1 MLTEK
6 AIAICLLEVLNEY
19 SDEKHIL
26 SMGEITSKIEQ
37 LYGLKP
43 DRRTIYSA
51 LETLV
56 ELGYD
61 ISFYK
66 ENGKGYY
73 IRDRH
78 LEVSEAHLLSDAI
91 CAFPFISER
100 QTAQLLKKIHSLVS
114 VHDRRNIKN
123 LTVIRANQKTINK
136 QVFYNIEMLDEAI
149 EKRVKVKF
157 DYFDYGIDK
166 KLHKR
171 REKKYTVNPYGMIYD
186 NEHYYLICVMAKQ
199 DRVSMYRIDRIQ
211 NIDITDYE
219 LDEQADKLNHQET
232 VRNAV
237 YAHTGATDYVEMII
251 EPKVLND
258 VIEKFGMDIVLSD
271 TDDSK
276 IRVRVKANLMGIKYW
291 ALQYLASV
299 EVISPS
305 ALRQEIIELI
315 QTNNYLTSSKEKEN
329 KNADT

>member
-78 LEVSEAHLLSDAI
+78 LEASEAHLLSDAI

-100 QTAQLLKKIHSLVS
+100 QTAQLLKKIQSLVS
-114 VHDRRNIKN
+114 VHERRSIKN

-149 EKRVKVKF
+149 EKKMKVTF
-157 DYFDYGIDK
+157 DYYDYGVDK
-166 KLHKR
+166 QLHKR
-171 REKKYTVNPYGMIYD
+171 REKKYKVNPYGLVYS
-186 NEHYYLICVMAKQ
+186 NEHYYLVCIMSRQ
-199 DRVSMYRIDRIQ
+199 ENVSMYRLDRMQ
-211 NIDITDYE
+211 NIEITDIP
-219 LDEQADKLNHQET
+219 LDARDDGFEPHT
-232 VRNAV
+232 VAKDAV
-237 YAHTGATDYVEMII
+237 YAHTGKTERIEMLVDKKII
-251 EPKVLND
+251 ND
-258 VIEKFGMDIVLSD
+258 VIDKFGSDVLISED
-271 TDDSK
+271 EDRL
-276 IRVRVKANLMGIKYW
+276 RVTINASVKGMRYW
-291 ALQYLASV
+291 ALQYLEAV
-299 EVISPS
+299 
-305 ALRQEIIELI
+305 EIIEPISLRNEILELLKNNRYVI
-315 QTNNYLTSSKEKEN
+315 Q
-329 KNADT
+329 

>member
-78 LEVSEAHLLSDAI
+78 LEVSEVHLLSDAV

-100 QTAQLLKKIHSLVS
+100 QTSQLLKKIQSLVS

-123 LTVIRANQKTINK
+123 LTVIRADQKTINK

-149 EKRVKVKF
+149 EKKMKVTF
-157 DYFDYGIDK
+157 DYYDYGVDK
-166 KLHKR
+166 QLHKR
-171 REKKYTVNPYGMIYD
+171 REKKYKVNPYGLVYS
-186 NEHYYLICVMAKQ
+186 NEHYYLVCIMSRQ
-199 DRVSMYRIDRIQ
+199 ENVSMYRLDRMQ
-211 NIDITDYE
+211 NIEITDIP
-219 LDEQADKLNHQET
+219 LDPRDVGFDPHTIAKD
-232 VRNAV
+232 AV
-237 YAHTGATDYVEMII
+237 YAHTGKAERIEMLVDKKIINDVIDKFGSDVLISEQEDRLRVSICASVKGMRYWAMQYLESVEII
-251 EPKVLND
+251 EPESLRN
-258 VIEKFGMDIVLSD
+258 EIVELL
-271 TDDSK
+271 K
-276 IRVRVKANLMGIKYW
+276 NNRYLVR
-291 ALQYLASV
+291 
-299 EVISPS
+299 
-305 ALRQEIIELI
+305 
-315 QTNNYLTSSKEKEN
+315 
-329 KNADT
+329 

>member
-78 LEVSEAHLLSDAI
+78 LEVSEAHLLSDAV

-100 QTAQLLKKIHSLVS
+100 QTSQLLKKIQSLVS

-123 LTVIRANQKTINK
+123 LTVIRADQKTINK

-149 EKRVKVKF
+149 EKKMKVTF
-157 DYFDYGIDK
+157 DYYDYGVDK
-166 KLHKR
+166 QLHKR
-171 REKKYTVNPYGMIYD
+171 REKKYKVNPYGLVYS
-186 NEHYYLICVMAKQ
+186 NEHYYLVCIMSRQ
-199 DRVSMYRIDRIQ
+199 ENVSMYRLDRMQ
-211 NIDITDYE
+211 NIEITDIP
-219 LDEQADKLNHQET
+219 LDARDDGFEPHT
-232 VRNAV
+232 VANDAV
-237 YAHTGATDYVEMII
+237 YAHTGKTERIEMLVDKKII
-251 EPKVLND
+251 ND
-258 VIEKFGMDIVLSD
+258 VIDKFGSD
-271 TDDSK
+271 VQISEDEDRL
-276 IRVRVKANLMGIKYW
+276 RVTINASVKGMRYW
-291 ALQYLASV
+291 ALQYLEAV
-299 EVISPS
+299 
-305 ALRQEIIELI
+305 EIIEPISLRNEILELLKNNRYVI
-315 QTNNYLTSSKEKEN
+315 Q
-329 KNADT
+329 

>member
-78 LEVSEAHLLSDAI
+78 LEASEAHLLSDAI

-100 QTAQLLKKIHSLVS
+100 QTAQLLKKIQSLVS
-114 VHDRRNIKN
+114 VHERRSIKN

-149 EKRVKVKF
+149 EKKMKVTF
-157 DYFDYGIDK
+157 DYYDYGVDK
-166 KLHKR
+166 QLHKR
-171 REKKYTVNPYGMIYD
+171 REKKYKVNPYGLVYS
-186 NEHYYLICVMAKQ
+186 NEHYYLVCIMSRQ
-199 DRVSMYRIDRIQ
+199 ENVSMYRLDRMQ
-211 NIDITDYE
+211 NIEITDIP
-219 LDEQADKLNHQET
+219 LDARDDGFEPHT
-232 VRNAV
+232 VAKDAV
-237 YAHTGATDYVEMII
+237 YAHTGKTERIEMLVDKKII
-251 EPKVLND
+251 ND
-258 VIEKFGMDIVLSD
+258 VIDKFGSDVLISED
-271 TDDSK
+271 EDRL
-276 IRVRVKANLMGIKYW
+276 RVTINASVKGMRYW
-291 ALQYLASV
+291 ALQFLESV
-299 EVISPS
+299 
-305 ALRQEIIELI
+305 EIIEPISLRNEILELLKNNRYVI
-315 QTNNYLTSSKEKEN
+315 Q
-329 KNADT
+329 

>member
-78 LEVSEAHLLSDAI
+78 LEVSEVHLLSDAV

-100 QTAQLLKKIHSLVS
+100 QTSQLLKKIQSLVS

-123 LTVIRANQKTINK
+123 LTVIRADQKTINK

-149 EKRVKVKF
+149 EKKMKVTF
-157 DYFDYGIDK
+157 DYYDYGVDK
-166 KLHKR
+166 QLHKR
-171 REKKYTVNPYGMIYD
+171 REKKYKVNPYGLVYS
-186 NEHYYLICVMAKQ
+186 NEHYYLVCIMSRQENA
-199 DRVSMYRIDRIQ
+199 SMYRLDRMQ
-211 NIDITDYE
+211 NIEITDIP
-219 LDEQADKLNHQET
+219 LDARDDGFEPHT
-232 VRNAV
+232 VANDAV
-237 YAHTGATDYVEMII
+237 YAHTGKTERIEMLVDKKII
-251 EPKVLND
+251 ND
-258 VIEKFGMDIVLSD
+258 VIDKFGSDVLISED
-271 TDDSK
+271 EDRL
-276 IRVRVKANLMGIKYW
+276 RVTINASVKGMRYW
-291 ALQYLASV
+291 ALQFLESV
-299 EVISPS
+299 EIVEPISLRNEILELLKNNRYVI
-305 ALRQEIIELI
+305 Q
-315 QTNNYLTSSKEKEN
+315 
-329 KNADT
+329 

>member
-1 MLTEK
+1 MLTDK
-6 AIAICLLEVLNEY
+6 AIAICLLEVMREY
-19 SDEKHIL
+19 SDENHIL
-26 SMGEITSKIEQ
+26 SMGEITSKINQ
-37 LYGLKP
+37 LYGMKP

-51 LETLV
+51 FETLV

-73 IRDRH
+73 LRDRQ
-78 LEVSEAHLLSDAI
+78 LEAAEAHLLSDAV
-91 CAFPFISER
+91 CSFPFISEK
-100 QTAQLLKKIHSLVS
+100 QTSQLLKKIHSLVS
-114 VHDRRNIKN
+114 VYERRNIKN
-123 LTVIRANQKTINK
+123 LTVIRATQKTANK

-199 DRVSMYRIDRIQ
+199 ERVSLYRIDRIQ
-211 NIDITDYE
+211 NIEITEYE
-219 LDEQADKLNHQET
+219 LDEQANKLNHQET
-232 VRNAV
+232 VKNAV

-251 EPKVLND
+251 EPKALND
-258 VIEKFGMDIVLSD
+258 VIEKFGMDIILSEAED
-271 TDDSK
+271 GK
-276 IRVRVKANLMGIKYW
+276 IKARVKANLMGIKYW
-291 ALQYLASV
+291 ALQYLSSV

-315 QTNNYLTSSKEKEN
+315 KTNHYLTSSNEEEN
-329 KNADT
+329 

>member
-78 LEVSEAHLLSDAI
+78 LEASEAHLLSDAI

-100 QTAQLLKKIHSLVS
+100 QTAQLLKKIQSLVS
-114 VHDRRNIKN
+114 VHERRSIKN

-149 EKRVKVKF
+149 EKKMKVTF
-157 DYFDYGIDK
+157 DYYDYGVDK
-166 KLHKR
+166 QLHKR
-171 REKKYTVNPYGMIYD
+171 REKKYKVNPYGLVYS
-186 NEHYYLICVMAKQ
+186 NEHYYLVCIMSRQENA
-199 DRVSMYRIDRIQ
+199 SMYRLDRMQ
-211 NIDITDYE
+211 NIEITDIP
-219 LDEQADKLNHQET
+219 LDARDDGFEPHT
-232 VRNAV
+232 VANDAV
-237 YAHTGATDYVEMII
+237 YAHTGKTERIEMLVDKKII
-251 EPKVLND
+251 ND
-258 VIEKFGMDIVLSD
+258 VIDKFGSD
-271 TDDSK
+271 VQISEDEDRL
-276 IRVRVKANLMGIKYW
+276 RVTINASVKGMRYW
-291 ALQYLASV
+291 ALQFLESV
-299 EVISPS
+299 EIVEPISLRNEILELLKNNRYVI
-305 ALRQEIIELI
+305 Q
-315 QTNNYLTSSKEKEN
+315 
-329 KNADT
+329 

>member
-78 LEVSEAHLLSDAI
+78 LEASEAHLLSDAI

-100 QTAQLLKKIHSLVS
+100 QTAQLLKKIQSLVS
-114 VHDRRNIKN
+114 VHERRSIKN

-149 EKRVKVKF
+149 EKKMKVTF
-157 DYFDYGIDK
+157 DYYDYGVDK
-166 KLHKR
+166 QLHKR
-171 REKKYTVNPYGMIYD
+171 REKKYKVNPYGLVYS
-186 NEHYYLICVMAKQ
+186 NEHYYLVCIMSRQ
-199 DRVSMYRIDRIQ
+199 ENVSMYRLDRMQ
-211 NIDITDYE
+211 NIEITDIP
-219 LDEQADKLNHQET
+219 LDARDDGFEPHT
-232 VRNAV
+232 VANDAV
-237 YAHTGATDYVEMII
+237 YAHTGKTERIEMLVDKKII
-251 EPKVLND
+251 ND
-258 VIEKFGMDIVLSD
+258 VIDKFGSD
-271 TDDSK
+271 VQISEDEDRL
-276 IRVRVKANLMGIKYW
+276 RVTINASVKGMRYW
-291 ALQYLASV
+291 ALQFLESV
-299 EVISPS
+299 EIVEPISLRNEILELLKNNRYVI
-305 ALRQEIIELI
+305 Q
-315 QTNNYLTSSKEKEN
+315 
-329 KNADT
+329 

>member
-78 LEVSEAHLLSDAI
+78 LEVSEAHLLSDAV

-100 QTAQLLKKIHSLVS
+100 QTSQLLKKIQSLVS

-123 LTVIRANQKTINK
+123 LTVIRADQKTINK

-149 EKRVKVKF
+149 EKKMKVTF
-157 DYFDYGIDK
+157 DYYDYGVDK
-166 KLHKR
+166 QLHKR
-171 REKKYTVNPYGMIYD
+171 REKKYKVNPYGLVYS
-186 NEHYYLICVMAKQ
+186 NEHYYLVCIMSRQENA
-199 DRVSMYRIDRIQ
+199 SMYRLDRMQ
-211 NIDITDYE
+211 NIEITDIP
-219 LDEQADKLNHQET
+219 LDARDDGFEPHT
-232 VRNAV
+232 VANDAV
-237 YAHTGATDYVEMII
+237 YAHTGKTERIEMLVDKKIINDVIDKFGSDVLISEDEDRLRVTINASVKGMRYWAMQYLEAVEII
-251 EPKVLND
+251 EPVSLRNEILELLKNNRY
-258 VIEKFGMDIVLSD
+258 VI
-271 TDDSK
+271 
-276 IRVRVKANLMGIKYW
+276 W
-291 ALQYLASV
+291 
-299 EVISPS
+299 
-305 ALRQEIIELI
+305 
-315 QTNNYLTSSKEKEN
+315 
-329 KNADT
+329 

>member
-78 LEVSEAHLLSDAI
+78 LEVSEAHLLSDAV

-100 QTAQLLKKIHSLVS
+100 QTSQLLKKIQSLVS

-123 LTVIRANQKTINK
+123 LTVIRADQKTINK

-149 EKRVKVKF
+149 EKKMKVTF
-157 DYFDYGIDK
+157 DYYDYGVDK
-166 KLHKR
+166 QLHKR
-171 REKKYTVNPYGMIYD
+171 REKKYKVNPYGLVYS
-186 NEHYYLICVMAKQ
+186 NEHYYLVCIMSRQ
-199 DRVSMYRIDRIQ
+199 ENVSMYRLDRMQ
-211 NIDITDYE
+211 NIEITDIP
-219 LDEQADKLNHQET
+219 LDTRDDGFEPHT
-232 VRNAV
+232 VAKDAV
-237 YAHTGATDYVEMII
+237 YAHTGKTERIEMLVDKKII
-251 EPKVLND
+251 ND
-258 VIEKFGMDIVLSD
+258 VIDKFGSGVLISED
-271 TDDSK
+271 EDRL
-276 IRVRVKANLMGIKYW
+276 RVTINASVKGMRYW
-291 ALQYLASV
+291 ALQFLESV
-299 EVISPS
+299 EIVEPISLRNEILELLKNNRYVI
-305 ALRQEIIELI
+305 Q
-315 QTNNYLTSSKEKEN
+315 
-329 KNADT
+329 

>member
-78 LEVSEAHLLSDAI
+78 LEASEAHLLSDAI

-100 QTAQLLKKIHSLVS
+100 QTAQLLKKIQSLVS
-114 VHDRRNIKN
+114 VHERRSIKN

-149 EKRVKVKF
+149 EKKMKVTF
-157 DYFDYGIDK
+157 DYYDYGVDK
-166 KLHKR
+166 QLHKR
-171 REKKYTVNPYGMIYD
+171 REKKYKVNPYGLVYS
-186 NEHYYLICVMAKQ
+186 NEHYYLVCIMSRQENA
-199 DRVSMYRIDRIQ
+199 SMYRLDRMQ
-211 NIDITDYE
+211 NIEITDIP
-219 LDEQADKLNHQET
+219 LDARDDGFEPHT
-232 VRNAV
+232 VAKDAV
-237 YAHTGATDYVEMII
+237 YAHTGKTERIEMLVDKKII
-251 EPKVLND
+251 ND
-258 VIEKFGMDIVLSD
+258 VIDKFGSDVLISED
-271 TDDSK
+271 EDRL
-276 IRVRVKANLMGIKYW
+276 RVTINASVKGMRYW
-291 ALQYLASV
+291 ALQFLESV
-299 EVISPS
+299 EIVEPISLRNEILELLKNNRYVI
-305 ALRQEIIELI
+305 Q
-315 QTNNYLTSSKEKEN
+315 
-329 KNADT
+329 

>member
-26 SMGEITSKIEQ
+26 SMGEIISKIEQ

-78 LEVSEAHLLSDAI
+78 LEVSEAHLLSDAV

-100 QTAQLLKKIHSLVS
+100 QTSQLLKKIQSLVS

-123 LTVIRANQKTINK
+123 LTVIRADQKTINK

-149 EKRVKVKF
+149 EKKMKVTF
-157 DYFDYGIDK
+157 DYYDYGVDK
-166 KLHKR
+166 QLHKR
-171 REKKYTVNPYGMIYD
+171 REKKYKVNPYGLVYS
-186 NEHYYLICVMAKQ
+186 NEHYYLVCIMSRQENA
-199 DRVSMYRIDRIQ
+199 SMYRLDRMQ
-211 NIDITDYE
+211 NIEITDIP
-219 LDEQADKLNHQET
+219 LDARDDGFEPHT
-232 VRNAV
+232 VAKDAV
-237 YAHTGATDYVEMII
+237 YAHTGKTERIEMLVDKKIINDVIDKFGSDVLISEDEDRLRVTISASLKGMRYWAMQYLEAVEII
-251 EPKVLND
+251 EPISLRNEILELLKNNRY
-258 VIEKFGMDIVLSD
+258 VI
-271 TDDSK
+271 
-276 IRVRVKANLMGIKYW
+276 R
-291 ALQYLASV
+291 
-299 EVISPS
+299 
-305 ALRQEIIELI
+305 
-315 QTNNYLTSSKEKEN
+315 
-329 KNADT
+329 